1 MSFYASITNQNE
13 SPSRRNAGLEYRL
26 HWNLHRKR
34 HYSCRSI
41 VKRKN
46 STNININRTLK
57 KRHMALEIQVL
68 AWDRHTH
75 MTGLNRL
82 LFVRNWKSRIYR
94 RDNTGNCIDWLVMV
108 KHVQLNPLFS
118 NSQCITLLQW
128 QKKPTHYL
136 QNREMVTTATS

>member
-1 MSFYASITNQNE
+1 LVFFVIVTEWCIGCLRITTMSFYASITNQNE

-68 AWDRHTH
+68 AWDRHNSGGRL
-75 MTGLNRL
+75 TGFRL
-82 LFVRNWKSRIYR
+82 L
-94 RDNTGNCIDWLVMV
+94 LPV
-108 KHVQLNPLFS
+108 KYCKIKIQIFTVKTNIKLIKLM
-118 NSQCITLLQW
+118 NSCTVCNL
-128 QKKPTHYL
+128 
-136 QNREMVTTATS
+136 